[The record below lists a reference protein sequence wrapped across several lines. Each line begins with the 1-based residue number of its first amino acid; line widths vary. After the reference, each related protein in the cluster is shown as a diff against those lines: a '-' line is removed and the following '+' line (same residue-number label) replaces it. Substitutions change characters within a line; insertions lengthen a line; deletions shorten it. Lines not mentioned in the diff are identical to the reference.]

1 MDALRAHLPLALLPL
16 LAVAT
21 ACASAGD
28 RLNEGIELQAQGRYM
43 AAVERYAEA
52 LEKDPTLREAQDR
65 ILAAGESALLQA
77 MDEADA
83 LEGRGDAVGAADR
96 YRAVD
101 RMLGRIRSVGL
112 RLPTPDDYDDLR
124 RAAFDR
130 AIESL
135 MARGYEAER
144 EGRWPVARRAFRSAR
159 RDYLPTR
166 TQVEE
171 SLDAETRLMLT
182 WADVE
187 LQDGRPRAAFARAR
201 DATQIRRSPSRD
213 VVLQARSV
221 QERALDLGTVVVAA
235 LPVTA
240 SRGVRDL
247 LGPEFEIRLDEVLT
261 RQHWTLPP
269 LFVEMADPLLLR
281 RELRGLLR
289 GRVPRSPLVVGRAL
303 ELIGADL
310 GVTIEVSAIEVAEE
324 DVERE
329 SREARVVARRDGAI
343 RRGVDTVTYHVESGT
358 LAYHVEAV
366 GILVDVDGR
375 VVTSFTAAARERGP
389 FRRGVYEGDPST
401 LDLDADEDRLFSP
414 DARATQRARIE
425 AALMEELAA
434 AVAAGTYDTVLAGVP

>member
-1 MDALRAHLPLALLPL
+1 MAALRAHLPLALLFPL
-16 LAVAT
+16 ALAT

-28 RLNEGIELQAQGRYM
+28 RLEEGFELQARGRYM

-52 LEKDPTLREAQDR
+52 LEKDPTLTEAQER
-65 ILAAGESALLQA
+65 ILAAGDSALLQA

-83 LEGRGDAVGAADR
+83 LEGRGDPVGAADR

-101 RMLGRIRSVGL
+101 RMLERIRSVGL
-112 RLPTPDDYDDLR
+112 RLPAPDDYGDLR

-144 EGRWPVARRAFRSAR
+144 EGRWTVARSAFRSAR
-159 RDYLPTR
+159 GDYMPTR
-166 TQVEE
+166 PQVEE

-201 DATQIRRSPSRD
+201 DATQVRRSPPRD
-213 VVLQARSV
+213 VVLQVRSL

-240 SRGVRDL
+240 SRGVRDV
-247 LGPEFEIRLDEVLT
+247 LGPEFEIRLDEALT
-261 RQHWTLPP
+261 RHHWTLPP

-310 GVTIEVSAIEVAEE
+310 GVTIEVTAIEVAEE

-329 SREARVVARRDGAI
+329 TREARVARRDGTL

-375 VVTSFTAAARERGP
+375 ELTSFTAAARERGP

-401 LDLDADEDRLFSP
+401 LDLAADDDRLFSP
-414 DARATQRARIE
+414 DAQAAQRARIE
-425 AALMEELAA
+425 VALMEELAA
-434 AVAAGTYDTVLAGVP
+434 AVAAGTYDSVLAGVP